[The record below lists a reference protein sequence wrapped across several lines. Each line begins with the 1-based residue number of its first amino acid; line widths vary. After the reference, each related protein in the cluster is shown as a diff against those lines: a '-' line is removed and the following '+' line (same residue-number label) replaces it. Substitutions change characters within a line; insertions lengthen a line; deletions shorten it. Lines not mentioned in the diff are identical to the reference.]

1 MVISPTVIVWLAPTL
16 YMVCIGGLAYFIMQS
31 FRSAATEYAAA
42 YSEDTARQMEDL
54 FLFIPPKRVLE
65 LATASAAIGFLIG
78 FLLFGGFD
86 GSSFLV
92 GVVAGGVLAGVGW
105 NVPKTVLAVMRKRRL
120 QRFNLQLVDSLVN
133 MSNALKAGFSI
144 QQAIELVVRE
154 KQNPISQEFGMFLHQ
169 TRVGMRTEEAFEA
182 MQKRVGSDDL
192 ALMIGALETARQ
204 TGGNL
209 TEVFEKI
216 AHTIRERMRIE
227 LRIRTLTAQG
237 RLQGIIVG
245 AMPLLLGVALFFLD
259 PLMMMAFLRSGF
271 GVTLLAIV
279 AILEIIGALV
289 IRRIINIDV

>member
-1 MVISPTVIVWLAPTL
+1 MLCL
-16 YMVCIGGLAYFIMQS
+16 GGLTFFILQS
-31 FRSAATEYAAA
+31 FHSAASEYATA
-42 YSEDTARQMEDL
+42 YSESTSKAMEDL
-54 FLFIPPKRVLE
+54 FLFIPAKRVLE
-65 LATASAAIGFLIG
+65 LALASSAFCFLTG

-86 GSSFLV
+86 GTSFMIGMGMGL
-92 GVVAGGVLAGVGW
+92 VLAAAGW

-133 MSNALKAGFSI
+133 MSNALKAGFSV
-144 QQAIELVVRE
+144 QQAIELVVKE
-154 KQNPISQEFGMFLHQ
+154 GQSPISQEFGMYIHQ

-227 LRIRTLTAQG
+227 MRIRTLTAQG

-259 PLMMMAFLRSGF
+259 PAMMMAFLRSGF
-271 GVTLLAIV
+271 GITLLSIV
-279 AILEIIGALV
+279 ALLELIGGLV
-289 IRRIINIDV
+289 IRKIIHIDV

>member
-1 MVISPTVIVWLAPTL
+1 MTDRLVILWLVPGL
-16 YMVCIGGLAYFIMQS
+16 YLLCLGGLTYFILQS
-31 FRSAATEYAAA
+31 LRSAAADYAAA
-42 YSEDTARQMEDL
+42 YSENTSRQMEDL
-54 FLFIPPKRVLE
+54 FLFIPARRVLE
-65 LATASAAIGFLIG
+65 LASASATICFLTG

-86 GSSFLV
+86 GTSL
-92 GVVAGGVLAGVGW
+92 LAGVVLGGILAALGW
-105 NVPKTVLAVMRKRRL
+105 NIPRTVLAVMRKRRL

-154 KQNPISQEFGMFLHQ
+154 GQSPISQEFGMFLHQ
-169 TRVGMRTEEAFEA
+169 TRVGVRLEEAFDG

-192 ALMIGALETARQ
+192 ALMVGALETARQ

-227 LRIRTLTAQG
+227 MRIRTLTAQG

-245 AMPLLLGVALFFLD
+245 AMPVLLGLALFFLD
-259 PLMMMAFLRSGF
+259 KDMMLAFIRSGF
-271 GVTLLAIV
+271 GITLLLVV
-279 AILEIIGALV
+279 ALLEVIGALV
-289 IRRIINIDV
+289 IRKIIHIDV

>member
-1 MVISPTVIVWLAPTL
+1 MNSVIIVWLVPGL
-16 YMVCIGGLAYFIMQS
+16 YMLCLGGLTFFILQS
-31 FRSAATEYAAA
+31 FHSAASEYATA
-42 YSEDTARQMEDL
+42 YSESTSKAMEDL
-54 FLFIPPKRVLE
+54 FLFIPAKRVLE
-65 LATASAAIGFLIG
+65 LALASSAFCFLTG

-86 GSSFLV
+86 GTSFMIGMGMGL
-92 GVVAGGVLAGVGW
+92 VLAAAGW

-133 MSNALKAGFSI
+133 MSNALKAGFSV
-144 QQAIELVVRE
+144 QQAIELVVKE
-154 KQNPISQEFGMFLHQ
+154 GQSPISQEFGMYIHQ

-227 LRIRTLTAQG
+227 MRIRTLTAQG

-259 PLMMMAFLRSGF
+259 PAMMMAFLRSGF
-271 GVTLLAIV
+271 GITLLSIV
-279 AILEIIGALV
+279 ALLELIGGLV
-289 IRRIINIDV
+289 IRKIIHIDV